1 MIAQQEMATEI
12 TQDYVIVVPQEAS
25 ETEQY
30 AAKELSDYIF
40 EINGV
45 RLTVCDDGTPR
56 QEKEICVGDTNR
68 EPQGIQEPEL
78 YYDGYWLLNQADKLY
93 ITGDNDRGVLYGVY
107 GLLEEVWGCRFYTAM
122 VEKVPQRTRLEIP
135 ENLNLVRNPA
145 FEFRDT
151 NWLSAQT
158 ADFAAKRG
166 YNGQFSQLTQREGGA
181 ITYFG
186 SFVHTFNDYVPVERY
201 YETHPEYF
209 SMVGG
214 VRLKEQTQLCLTNPE
229 VLEIVTQSV
238 LDNIKANPNRK
249 IFSISQNDC
258 YNPCT
263 CPECARVDAEEGSH
277 AGTLIRFVNAVA
289 EEVEKQYPDVIID
302 TLAYQYT
309 RTPPKLTRPRENVAV
324 RFCTIEA
331 CFSHPLSRCTEISKD
346 FRSRVGEATLQQ
358 DLKGWGEICDR
369 IYIWDYTTDFAHYLM
384 TFPNLYV
391 LGENIR
397 FFQENSV
404 KGLFEQGNGESVSGE
419 FGELRAYVLSKL
431 MWNPEG
437 DVKAYIRDFLKGYY
451 GDGAGPIGEYID
463 KVCTRVEQEDI
474 HVSIYDAPSFKVFPQ
489 KLLEEGEA
497 LFDRALELVEGDKRL
512 ENRVRRSQLQIRYMQ
527 LNRMSVA
534 DPEKAGLVD
543 AFAED
548 LNQYQ
553 ITRLREWIPLDDSLR
568 SLRGR

>member
-1 MIAQQEMATEI
+1 MIAPQEIAMEVTGDTI
-12 TQDYVIVVPQEAS
+12 IVVPQQAS
-25 ETEQY
+25 ETETY

-40 EINGV
+40 KINGV
-45 RLTVCDDGTPR
+45 RLTVCTDETPQ
-56 QEKEICVGDTNR
+56 QEKEICLGDTNR
-68 EPQGIQEPEL
+68 EPEGVEEPEL
-78 YYDGYWLLNQADKLY
+78 YNDGYWLLNQDDKLF
-93 ITGDNDRGVLYGVY
+93 IAGDNDRGVLYGVY
-107 GLLEEVWGCRFYTAM
+107 GLLEEVFGCRFYTAL
-122 VEKVPQRTRLEIP
+122 VEKVPQRTRLTVP
-135 ENLNLVRNPA
+135 DGLNLVRNPA

-166 YNGQFSQLTQREGGA
+166 YNGQFSHLTQREGGA

-186 SFVHTFNDYVPVERY
+186 NFVHTFNDYVPVERY

-209 SMVGG
+209 SMVNG
-214 VRLKEQTQLCLTNPE
+214 VRLREQTQLCLTNPE

-309 RTPPKLTRPRENVAV
+309 RTPPKLTRPRDNVAV

-331 CFSHPLSRCTEISKD
+331 CFSHPLSRCTAVSKD
-346 FRSRVGEATLQQ
+346 FQGRVGEATLQQ
-358 DLKGWGEICDR
+358 DLKGWSQICNR

-404 KGLFEQGNGESVSGE
+404 AGLFEQGNGESVSGE

-431 MWNPEG
+431 MWNP
-437 DVKAYIRDFLKGYY
+437 
-451 GDGAGPIGEYID
+451 
-463 KVCTRVEQEDI
+463 
-474 HVSIYDAPSFKVFPQ
+474 
-489 KLLEEGEA
+489 
-497 LFDRALELVEGDKRL
+497 
-512 ENRVRRSQLQIRYMQ
+512 
-527 LNRMSVA
+527 
-534 DPEKAGLVD
+534 
-543 AFAED
+543 
-548 LNQYQ
+548 
-553 ITRLREWIPLDDSLR
+553 
-568 SLRGR
+568 

>member
-45 RLTVCDDGTPR
+45 RLTVCDDGTPQ

-122 VEKVPQRTRLEIP
+122 VEKVPQRTRLTVP
-135 ENLNLVRNPA
+135 DDLNLVRNPA

-151 NWLSAQT
+151 NWLAAET

-166 YNGQFSQLTQREGGA
+166 YNGQFSQLTPKEGGA

-186 SFVHTFNDYVPVERY
+186 NFVHTFNDYVPVERY
-201 YETHPEYF
+201 YQEHPEYF
-209 SMVGG
+209 SMVNG
-214 VRLKEQTQLCLTNPE
+214 VRLREQTQLCLTNPD
-229 VLEIVTQSV
+229 VLQIVTEAV
-238 LDNIKANPNRK
+238 LANIKANPNRK

-263 CPECARVDAEEGSH
+263 CPACAKVDEEEGSH

-289 EEVEKQYPDVIID
+289 EKVAEQYPDVIID

-331 CFSHPLSRCTEISKD
+331 CFSHPLSECTAVSKN
-346 FRSRVGEATLQQ
+346 FQNQVGEATMQQ
-358 DLKGWGEICDR
+358 DLAGWSEICDR

-384 TFPNLYV
+384 TFPNLYT

-397 FFQENSV
+397 YFRDHSV
-404 KGLFEQGNGESVSGE
+404 VGLFEQGNGESVSGE
-419 FGELRAYVLSKL
+419 FGELRAYVISKL

-451 GDGAGPIGEYID
+451 GDAAGPIGEYID
-463 KVCTRVEQEDI
+463 KVCTRVEEEDI

-489 KLLEEGEA
+489 ELLEEGEA
-497 LFDRALELVEGDKRL
+497 LFNRALELVEGDKKL

-527 LNRMSVA
+527 IYRMSVA
-534 DPEKAGLVD
+534 DPEKKQTVD
-543 AFAED
+543 EFAED
-548 LNQYQ
+548 LNRYQ
-553 ITRLREWIPLDDSLR
+553 ITRLKEWIPLDDSIR
-568 SLRGR
+568 SLRGS